1 MDPVEPFQHTYRQAW
16 FDSYW
21 QLWVGLVTLSWTC
34 HPVLDLSPCVG
45 LVTLMWARALL
56 SGNEG
61 FRYHKAA
68 ASQRLSASTH
78 LTGHIL
84 AVPVILLQE

>member
-1 MDPVEPFQHTYRQAW
+1 MDAVEPFQHTYRQAW

-21 QLWVGLVTLSWTC
+21 QLW
-34 HPVLDLSPCVG
+34 VG